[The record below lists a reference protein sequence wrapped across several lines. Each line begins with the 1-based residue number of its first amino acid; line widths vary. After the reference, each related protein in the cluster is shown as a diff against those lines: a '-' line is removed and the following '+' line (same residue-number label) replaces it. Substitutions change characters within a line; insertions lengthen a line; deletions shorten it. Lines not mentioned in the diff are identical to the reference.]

1 MNAKPILLA
10 SITILFL
17 LSACST
23 EAKASD
29 QQTFAGTVM
38 TGAQLGKAKNYC
50 AEGLYLVVEEGYLIN
65 ETQMLLLR
73 IPDAE
78 NETEMLSDEQ
88 YVGKRVEVTG
98 QYPAQE
104 AFCRA
109 LLCSCEDYILV
120 NQIQISQ

>member
-1 MNAKPILLA
+1 MNAKQIILV
-10 SITILFL
+10 SIAILVL

-29 QQTFAGTVM
+29 QQTFTGTIM
-38 TGAQLGKAKNYC
+38 TGAQIGKAKNYC
-50 AEGLYLVVEEGYLIN
+50 AEGLYLVAEEGYLIN
-65 ETQMLLLR
+65 EIQMILLR
-73 IPDAE
+73 IPDTE

-88 YVGKRVEVTG
+88 YIGKRVEVTG